1 MVQIASLLIILS
13 ISVLTLV
20 LGKNLIIPFVFA
32 LLIWLLMR
40 KIRELFDWIPL
51 FKKWVPAW
59 IKTILSSLLLIFVI
73 AILGKLVE
81 ANVSRLI
88 ASYGKYENHVGS
100 LLAQLEKILPMNV
113 DQMSKE
119 IELND
124 SIAKYLTSIFNSLR
138 SVVENALI
146 ILLYVLFILLEESSF
161 KLKVKALF
169 PTHSHYER
177 STLLFGKIEASITN
191 YIGLKTLIAISAATI
206 SYLILLAIGIEAPL
220 FWALLIFIFNFI
232 PTIGALIGTLFP
244 AIFAFIQ
251 FGYFTPG
258 LMILVFV
265 GSAQLLVG
273 NLLEPKL
280 MGNSLNVSPL
290 VAILALSFW
299 GAIWGI
305 TGMFLSVPITVI
317 MVIVF
322 SHFPKTRSIAILLS
336 EKGVIDSNQK

>member
-1 MVQIASLLIILS
+1 MTQIASLFIVLS

-51 FKKWVPAW
+51 FKKWIPNWV
-59 IKTILSSLLLIFVI
+59 KTILSTLLLLFIFIV
-73 AILGKLVE
+73 LGKLVE
-81 ANVSRLI
+81 ANVSQLI
-88 ASYGKYENHVGS
+88 ASFGKYENHVGT
-100 LLAQLEKILPMNV
+100 LLSQLEKILPINF
-113 DQMSKE
+113 DDLSKE
-119 IELND
+119 IQLNET
-124 SIAKYLTSIFNSLR
+124 IGKYLTSIFNSLR

-169 PTHSHYER
+169 PVNAQHER
-177 STLLFGKIEASITN
+177 SLSIFNKIEASITN

-206 SYLILLAIGIEAPL
+206 SYVILRIIGIEAPL

-232 PTIGALIGTLFP
+232 PTIGALVGTLFP
-244 AIFAFIQ
+244 TLFAFIQ

-258 LMILVFV
+258 LMILLFV
-265 GSAQLLVG
+265 GTAQLLVG

-280 MGNSLNVSPL
+280 MGNSLNISPL
-290 VAILALSFW
+290 VAIFALSFW

-322 SHFPKTRSIAILLS
+322 SHFSKTRAIAILLS
-336 EKGVIDSNQK
+336 EKGVIDSNQ